1 MVGRVTSGSG
11 DLSRWMTLYADAYAG
26 AAGAALFPG
35 SLNVVLE
42 EPWTL
47 PPEKLRL
54 DADLVGRIVYL
65 VPCRVGARRCFI
77 FRTERAEQAGGEEH
91 RVLEILSA
99 VRLRTELGVS
109 DGDLVE
115 VVIDA
120 RVGC

>member
-1 MVGRVTSGSG
+1 MGRVTSGSG

-91 RVLEILSA
+91 RVLEIVST

-115 VVIDA
+115 VVVDD